1 MMVEH
6 LSTLD
11 ARLTTRGPLPSAQR
25 QYDTDV
31 VTWSP
36 QGRIFQVEYAME
48 AVKQGSVAVGL
59 KNASFA
65 VIATLKR
72 APSELSSYQ
81 RKIFKID
88 DHLGIAISGLTA
100 DGRILCRYMRNEC
113 LNHRYV
119 YESAMPVGRLVRQV
133 ADKAQVGTQRSW
145 KRPYGVGLMS
155 AGYDEKT
162 GAHVY
167 YNCPSGN
174 FYEYKAFAMG
184 SRSQAAKTYMERR
197 VIGGEVERDAMTM
210 DELIC
215 HTLKALHS
223 TIQDGDLNERNC
235 SVAVVGKGQPFT
247 ILEGENLA
255 PFVAS
260 VLAEDEEEE
269 AAGDDAM
276 VE

>member
-1 MMVEH
+1 M
-6 LSTLD
+6 
-11 ARLTTRGPLPSAQR
+11 
-25 QYDTDV
+25 
-31 VTWSP
+31 
-36 QGRIFQVEYAME
+36 
-48 AVKQGSVAVGL
+48 
-59 KNASFA
+59 
-65 VIATLKR
+65 IATLKR

-133 ADKAQVGTQRSW
+133 ADRAQVGTQRSW

-162 GAHVY
+162 GAHIY

-174 FYEYKAFAMG
+174 YYEYKAFAMG

-197 VIGGEVERDAMTM
+197 VIGGDLDREAMGM
-210 DELIC
+210 DGLIR

-223 TIQDGDLNERNC
+223 TIQDGDLNEKNC
-235 SVAVVGKGQPFT
+235 TVAVVGGGAAVYDPGG
-247 ILEGENLA
+247 GESGA
-255 PFVAS
+255 
-260 VLAEDEEEE
+260 VLGRDRGGRGRGRGRGGRRGGRRGRGDGGV
-269 AAGDDAM
+269 GDDCERGHDSARRL
-276 VE
+276 